1 VGLASLLFYGPLL
14 AMFIVLQL
22 YPELVYTVME
32 ASQVQSFEDMYAAH
46 ATGLNQADEAQNDF
60 LMFGYYIRNNTGIGF
75 QTFAGGLL
83 FGLGSIFFLAFNGI
97 LIGAIAGHLTHI
109 GYHQAF
115 FVFVIGHSAMEL
127 NAIVLSGAAG
137 LKLGGALI
145 HPGRQSRVQALQ
157 ERGRIAVKLVYG
169 AATMFLI
176 AALIEAFWSPV
187 THISPDIKFIMGG
200 MLWAL
205 VIVYFGWAGRG
216 HGA

>member
-1 VGLASLLFYGPLL
+1 
-14 AMFIVLQL
+14 MFIVLQL

-97 LIGAIAGHLTHI
+97 VIGAIAGHLTHI

-115 FVFVIGHSAMEL
+115 YVFVIGHSAMEL

-145 HPGRQSRVQALQ
+145 HPGRQSRAQALR
-157 ERGRIAVKLVYG
+157 ERGRSAVQLVYG

-187 THISPDIKFIMGG
+187 THVSPEIKFIVGG
-200 MLWAL
+200 ILWAV
-205 VIVYFGWAGRG
+205 VIVYFGWAGRN